1 MSTGTLPLNHPQVS
15 TMHTCA
21 KCGMR
26 YSWPRSSSALKMT
39 YCTSLC
45 EFLALGFTID
55 ELLNTQRAT

>member
-1 MSTGTLPLNHPQVS
+1 MSTSTLLKP
-15 TMHTCA
+15 TMMTCT
-21 KCGMR
+21 KCGTR

-55 ELLNTQRAT
+55 ELLNATKPR